1 MDSRTRDEIQR
12 LDSHGAGNILV
23 AGDASRCRRCGQAW
37 DTNDFSPPWC
47 TGQGRLARLAR
58 KLFPWLRQERAQ
70 RPADDEAD
78 QTYPSGSPR
87 PPREGR
93 PL

>member
-1 MDSRTRDEIQR
+1 MSDETQR

-23 AGDASRCRRCGQAW
+23 AGDTSQCRRCGQIW

-58 KLFPWLRQERAQ
+58 KLWPWTAPGRAQ

-78 QTYPSGSPR
+78 QTYPSNDNR
-87 PPREGR
+87 ARREGR